1 MIIYKKYIYS
11 TIHTRRR
18 RRRIIIIKT
27 RAYIKF
33 SQKHTHTLT
42 LIKIRTHIL
51 E

>member
-11 TIHTRRR
+11 TIHTRR